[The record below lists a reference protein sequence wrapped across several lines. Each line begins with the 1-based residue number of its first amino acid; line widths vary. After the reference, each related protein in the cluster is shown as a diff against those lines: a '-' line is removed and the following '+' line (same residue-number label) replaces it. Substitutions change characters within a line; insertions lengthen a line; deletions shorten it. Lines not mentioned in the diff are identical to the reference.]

1 MDDLKN
7 KAVEAVTALFD
18 AKASMVISDASNG
31 DISWGELGD
40 KLVWLN
46 KKQDTINDIIDV
58 CW

>member
-7 KAVEAVTALFD
+7 NAVEAVTALFD
-18 AKASMVISDASNG
+18 AKASLVISDANNG

-46 KKQDTINDIIDV
+46 KKQDTINDIIDE

>member
-31 DISWGELGD
+31 GISWGELGD

-46 KKQDTINDIIDV
+46 KKQDTINDIIGE

>member
-1 MDDLKN
+1 MDDLKS

-18 AKASMVISDASNG
+18 AKASLVISDANNG

-46 KKQDTINDIIDV
+46 KKQDAINDIIDE

>member
-7 KAVEAVTALFD
+7 KAVEAVTTLFD
-18 AKASMVISDASNG
+18 AKASLVISDANSG

-40 KLVWLN
+40 KRVWLN
-46 KKQDTINDIIDV
+46 KKQDTINDIIDE

>member
-18 AKASMVISDASNG
+18 AKASLVIADTNRG

-46 KKQDTINDIIDV
+46 KKQDTINDIIDE

>member
-18 AKASMVISDASNG
+18 AKASLVISDANNG

-46 KKQDTINDIIDV
+46 KKQDTINDIIDE

>member
-18 AKASMVISDASNG
+18 AKASLIIADANAG
-31 DISWGELGD
+31 GISWGELGD
-40 KLVWLN
+40 ALVWLN
-46 KKQDTINDIIDV
+46 KQQDSVIDAIDE

>member
-18 AKASMVISDASNG
+18 AKASLIITCANAG

-40 KLVWLN
+40 TLVWLN
-46 KKQDTINDIIDV
+46 KQQDSVIDAIDE

>member
-18 AKASMVISDASNG
+18 AKASLVIADANSG

-40 KLVWLN
+40 TLVWLS
-46 KKQDTINDIIDV
+46 KKQDTINDIIDE

>member
-18 AKASMVISDASNG
+18 ARASLIITGANAG
-31 DISWGELGD
+31 NISWGELGD
-40 KLVWLN
+40 TLVWLS
-46 KKQDTINDIIDV
+46 KQQDSVIDAIDE

>member
-18 AKASMVISDASNG
+18 AKASLVITDANSG
-31 DISWGELGD
+31 RISWGELADTLG
-40 KLVWLN
+40 WLL
-46 KKQDTINDIIDV
+46 KQQDAVIEAIDE

>member
-7 KAVEAVTALFD
+7 KAVEDVTALFD
-18 AKASMVISDASNG
+18 AKASLVISDASNG

-46 KKQDTINDIIDV
+46 KKQDTINDIIGE

>member
-46 KKQDTINDIIDV
+46 KKQDTINDIIGE

>member
-18 AKASMVISDASNG
+18 AKAGVVISDANNG

-46 KKQDTINDIIDV
+46 KKQDTINDIIDE